1 MRLQRLVRVYSCQN
15 ATLLEISCT
24 GSYNIV
30 FDSSG
35 NWNGDGKFKM
45 LFKSGG
51 AIEFGQALIRAGKLG
66 K

>member
-1 MRLQRLVRVYSCQN
+1 MLWLNY
-15 ATLLEISCT
+15 I
-24 GSYNIV
+24 IV

-45 LFKSGG
+45 WFKSGG